1 MAKGITEPRQRRAHP
16 ATPEMAGLL
25 QSATLLWAP
34 KGETLSRVTGM
45 LTVPTAFLLSTAL
58 SLCKPLTKGSTTNV
72 RRTNILPKESF
83 EVHKNK

>member
-1 MAKGITEPRQRRAHP
+1 MEKGITEPRQRRAQS
-16 ATPEMAGLL
+16 ATLKMAGLL
-25 QSATLLWAP
+25 QSCGQP

-45 LTVPTAFLLSTAL
+45 LTVPTAFPLSTAL
-58 SLCKPLTKGSTTNV
+58 SLCKPLTKGSTTETNV